1 MFNEAFGWLSIKA
14 SGVITGC
21 YRRTLSSGSQDVNRD
36 VIITD
41 CFQLTEYIYIITTH
55 YHPQTSHLTN
65 GLAAVTNLG

>member
-1 MFNEAFGWLSIKA
+1 MKYFRWLNIAGSV
-14 SGVITGC
+14 VITGC
-21 YRRTLSSGSQDVNRD
+21 YRPTPTRGNRDVNRD